1 MTPLHC
7 AECGAIAHDWFFPC
21 PQTLACF
28 LCALP
33 AYLELLSVL
42 PLRTCTRSWSQG
54 ERVGLALGMVVLPVG
69 QMKGPFVEVFPVVY
83 GWAS

>member
-1 MTPLHC
+1 MVFPLSANPGLFSVCTPCLS
-7 AECGAIAHDWFFPC
+7 
-21 PQTLACF
+21 
-28 LCALP
+28 
-33 AYLELLSVL
+33 ELLSVL

>member
-1 MTPLHC
+1 M
-7 AECGAIAHDWFFPC
+7 
-21 PQTLACF
+21 
-28 LCALP
+28 
-33 AYLELLSVL
+33 L